1 MTTENYGQAYQ
12 AGFHRTVGFLLSQGL
27 RGDCARDI
35 AQAAWVRGWERL
47 DQLRSEGMVL
57 TWVNSIALNLY
68 RHSIRSDRANQRALK
83 ALPDSRTAAG
93 PDLAAID
100 LRRLLTFCRPCDRV
114 LLEQQMRGVSAE
126 EMARELGV
134 SNTAIRIRLLRA
146 RRSVRIA
153 AETRSIQIVQ
163 TNNLAMRVKEIAR
176 PVTQAA

>member
-12 AGFHRTVGFLLSQGL
+12 AGFHRTVGFLLAQGL

-68 RHSIRSDRANQRALK
+68 RHSIRCDRANQRALK
-83 ALPDSRTAAG
+83 ALPESRTAAG

-100 LRRLLTFCRPCDRV
+100 LRRLLTFCRPCDRL
-114 LLEQQMRGVSAE
+114 LLEQQMQGVSAE
-126 EMARELGV
+126 EMARKLGI

-146 RRSVRIA
+146 RRGVRMA
-153 AETRSIQIVQ
+153 VETRRMQLVQ
-163 TNNLAMRVKEIAR
+163 DKDFALRVKELGR
-176 PVTQAA
+176 PAMPAA

>member
-1 MTTENYGQAYQ
+1 MTTESYGQAYQ

-100 LRRLLTFCRPCDRV
+100 LRRLLTFCRPCDRL
-114 LLEQQMRGVSAE
+114 LLERQMRGASAE
-126 EMARELGV
+126 EMAQELGV
-134 SNTAIRIRLLRA
+134 SNIAIRIRLLRA
-146 RRSVRIA
+146 RRSVRMA
-153 AETRSIQIVQ
+153 AETRRMQLVQ
-163 TNNLAMRVKEIAR
+163 ANDFALRAKEVGRPAM
-176 PVTQAA
+176 QAA

>member
-12 AGFHRTVGFLLSQGL
+12 TGFRRTVGFLLSQGL

-47 DQLRSEGMVL
+47 DQLRNERMVL

-68 RHSIRSDRANQRALK
+68 RHSIRSDRASQRALK
-83 ALPDSRTAAG
+83 ALPELRTTDG

-100 LRRLLTFCRPCDRV
+100 LRRLLTFCRPCDRA
-114 LLEQQMRGVSAE
+114 LLEQQMRGASAE
-126 EMARELGV
+126 EMARNMGV

-146 RRSVRIA
+146 RRSMRIA
-153 AETRSIQIVQ
+153 AEMGRIQ
-163 TNNLAMRVKEIAR
+163 LFHGHDFGLRVKELAR
-176 PVTQAA
+176 PAARAA